1 MSRQPEESAMPV
13 ILLWAVPAFFVLGGV
28 TYLIVK

>member
-1 MSRQPEESAMPV
+1 LHQPEERAMPV
-13 ILLWAVPAFFVLGGV
+13 ILLSAVPAFFVLGGV